1 MKFIATCP
9 PGREG
14 DAMLELEWAINARV
28 KRTKWGGVLL
38 GETNLERDEAVRK
51 VREFETFALQSF
63 IPIDELVDLEDLEEK
78 VGEIRLPP
86 GKSFAV
92 RVKVRGAKV
101 GEKSLERKLGGIIK
115 AVSGNPVNLERPDI
129 IIMVNVL
136 GKKAGISVLRPEEI
150 VKKEARD

>member
-1 MKFIATCP
+1 MKFIATCL

-28 KRTKWGGVLL
+28 RRTKWGGVLL
-38 GETNLERDEAVRK
+38 GETNLGRDEAIKR

-63 IPIDELVDLEDLEEK
+63 IPIDDIVDLENLEEK
-78 VGEIRLPP
+78 VKGIKLPP

-101 GEKSLERKLGGIIK
+101 GEKSLEKRLGGIIK
-115 AVSGNPVNLERPDI
+115 AVNGNPVNLEEPDV